1 MERKIAIVLTVFAI
15 GYFTAIIFMSGGV
28 SFELPINANG
38 EEYNG
43 IDYIVELQ
51 DGIVLQSSSTA
62 IQYKEGCILD
72 WCPTPYE
79 PSVKAGEIVTSEDGT
94 HCWIVTDFG
103 STFHYKLTECPE
115 NA

>member
-1 MERKIAIVLTVFAI
+1 MERKIAIVLIIFAI
-15 GYFTAIIFMSGGV
+15 GYFTAIIFASGEI
-28 SFELPINANG
+28 SFELPNANG
-38 EEYNG
+38 EETKG
-43 IDYIVELQ
+43 IDYTVELQ
-51 DGIVLQSSSTA
+51 DGIVLQSSATA
-62 IQYKEGCILD
+62 FQYKEGCILD

-103 STFHYKLTECPE
+103 STFYYKLTECPH